1 MIRRIV
7 YATDFSKAS
16 RAALV
21 KAIELAKT
29 NRASLHVVH
38 VLAPVVPLVGSDGY
52 MSPTTF
58 EKIERSNRQWA
69 QKNLTR
75 LLDKARAAGVKASGK
90 VLEGGVPHEQIV
102 RAARQADLLVVGTHG
117 RTGMARFF
125 LGSVAGRVAASA
137 QVPVLTV
144 RGG

>member
-16 RAALV
+16 RAAFV

-75 LLDKARAAGVKASGK
+75 QLDKARAAGVKASGK
-90 VLEGGVPHEQIV
+90 VLEGVPHEQIV